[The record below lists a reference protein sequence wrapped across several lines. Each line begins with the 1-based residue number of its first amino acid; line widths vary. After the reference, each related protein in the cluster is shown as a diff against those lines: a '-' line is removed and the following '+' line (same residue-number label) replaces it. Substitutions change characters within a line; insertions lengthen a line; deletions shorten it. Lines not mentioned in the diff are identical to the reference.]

1 MSRPKRIMVA
11 ISGASGAVYARRL
24 VHVLSSIYETIYL
37 TASDNALGILRDE
50 LGLNSLAAIIP
61 EGRTDRFRLLDSS
74 DLSAPPASGS
84 HDYEGMVV
92 IPCSMGVVGRIA
104 SGISNDLTTRAADVC
119 LKERRK
125 LILVA
130 REMPLSV
137 IHLRNLTT
145 SPRPARLSCRRLRRS
160 TASRKRLMN
169 WWTSWWTTCCG
180 RSAWIFA

>member
-1 MSRPKRIMVA
+1 MVA

-119 LKERRK
+119 LKNAVNLYSWPAK
-125 LILVA
+125 C
-130 REMPLSV
+130 LS
-137 IHLRNLTT
+137 
-145 SPRPARLSCRRLRRS
+145 A
-160 TASRKRLMN
+160 
-169 WWTSWWTTCCG
+169 
-180 RSAWIFA
+180 